1 MTMTD
6 NSATAFRPTVEFV
19 QTCGACGSV
28 FRVELESRTTK
39 DDRQT
44 YSCPQCAHHLCQ
56 VGSPKPP
63 RVTLV
68 RRGEG
73 RKTTGG

>member
-1 MTMTD
+1 MTILE
-6 NSATAFRPTVEFV
+6 NAATAFRPTIEFV

-39 DDRQT
+39 NDRQT
-44 YSCPQCAHHLCQ
+44 YSCPECAHHLCQ

-73 RKTTGG
+73 RTTAGD